1 MPVKHYL
8 ITGATIIVAL
18 IVYDKWVRP
27 ALGL

>member
-8 ITGATIIVAL
+8 VTAATVIVAL

-27 ALGL
+27 ALGM